1 MQKTLFPQGSVAIIL
16 VDRSKSNVHG
26 EQSKILTN
34 HLTKN
39 EENGDTNYGNP

>member
-1 MQKTLFPQGSVAIIL
+1 MNDYTGDEGISIDSRPEIG
-16 VDRSKSNVHG
+16 NN
-26 EQSKILTN
+26 TN